1 MLGLHQEDVGA
12 AITLDSIKIRHMH
25 ATESSDAFFE
35 YHIDGPSVSLSKK
48 LSTVIV
54 ALNADSS
61 VKEGGELY
69 YLQENGPVLASRAQG
84 KAFAH
89 SYNVLHGVSPHV
101 GDRTSLIL
109 SFDHNLKMEDV
120 GERKLTEEAK
130 RELGFRRYVL

>member
-1 MLGLHQEDVGA
+1 
-12 AITLDSIKIRHMH
+12 MH
-25 ATESSDAFFE
+25 AKEPSDAFLE
-35 YHIDGPSVSLSKK
+35 YHTDGPCHSLGKK

-89 SYNVLHGVSPHV
+89 SYNVLHGVSTHV
-101 GDRTSLIL
+101 GDRVSLIL
-109 SFDHNLKMEDV
+109 NFDHNLKMEDV
-120 GERKLTEEAK
+120 GDRKLTEEAK